1 MRTAIPACIGLLLF
15 TAVLRIFADT
25 RLPEIVGSRS
35 TFMPLMGRV
44 LLSQLA
50 LPCVL
55 LLIGTFAGVPMLWV
69 LALTLVAA
77 ASPISGCPN
86 LVLLMRGDAALALRW
101 LLIGTAVLP
110 ITCLPVLYFLYPNQP
125 VSAMLQ
131 PSLVLVLLIGVSV
144 GLALL
149 VIRITRHYSVVL
161 NKPAIDG
168 VSALVLALMVIGLMS
183 AFHSPDTSMSDV
195 VLMLL
200 LAIVINA
207 GLQCLG
213 VLGAWIL
220 KYEKART
227 VCTGVVCGNRNIA
240 LYLTALPVAQMEPLL
255 LFIACYQ
262 VPMYLTPLIGDLF
275 YRRLE

>member
-1 MRTAIPACIGLLLF
+1 MKAAIPVCIGLLLF
-15 TAVLRIFADT
+15 TAVLRIFSDSQ
-25 RLPEIVGSRS
+25 LPNIGGSRR
-35 TFMPLMGRV
+35 TLMPLLGRV
-44 LLSQLA
+44 VLSQFA

-55 LLIGTFAGVPMLWV
+55 LLIGTLAGLPVVWV
-69 LALTLVAA
+69 LAMTLVAA

-110 ITCLPVLYFLYPNQP
+110 ITCLPLLYFLYPDQAASSM
-125 VSAMLQ
+125 VQ
-131 PSLVLVLLIGVSV
+131 PSLKLLFLIGLSV

-149 VIRITRHYSVVL
+149 VIRLSRHYSVALDKQV
-161 NKPAIDG
+161 IDG

-183 AFHSPDTSMSDV
+183 AFHSPDTSLSDV
-195 VLMLL
+195 VVMLL
-200 LAIVINA
+200 LAIVVNA

-213 VLGAWIL
+213 VLGSRML

-227 VCTGVVCGNRNIA
+227 ISTGVVFGNRNIA
-240 LYLTALPVAQMEPLL
+240 LFLTALPAAQMEPLL

-262 VPMYLTPLIGDLF
+262 VPMYLTPLIGDIF